1 MSTLFEPVRAGV
13 RYGPRPERQREPVVS
28 PLEAYLQGLCLARHR
43 GPRTFKAFRSTLRR
57 MREQAE
63 ALRQSDQLD
72 RLRQR
77 RTLSTALATAPISEA
92 LAIETF
98 AHVIIEC
105 QSVLHIEL
113 HDEQLY
119 AGWQML
125 HGSLVEMRTG
135 EGKTLAGAL
144 PAITVALSRTP
155 VHVITANDY
164 LATRDSESLRTLYRR
179 FGLSTSSV
187 CDQQSL
193 DERREAYTCNI
204 VHCSNKQI
212 VFDYLRD
219 QRLLGWHNQGLAD
232 RLGSLV
238 TGSRP
243 QPLLRGL
250 GFAVIDEADSVLI
263 DDVRTPLVLSEP
275 LDSGTTLRSQAAVAL
290 RLAKSLRE
298 DVDFR
303 IVASERAIQLSVE
316 GLEAIR
322 TQAARLGGVW
332 QFERYRQ
339 ELVRQALSA
348 VYLYRIDRD
357 YLVQSDQVILIDEAT
372 GRPMPDR
379 KLRQGM
385 HQMLEVKDRCELTD
399 QTEVV
404 ATISFQQFF
413 SQYHR
418 LTGMSGTLQEA
429 RHELRTV
436 YGLPVV
442 RIPTH
447 RPCRLDRMPNRYC
460 RTVEEQLAHLETR
473 LITFQK
479 AERPVLIG
487 TQSLAFSEMVSK
499 FLTASG
505 LEHQLLNARQ
515 DGDEAAIISAAGQPG
530 AITVA
535 TNMAGRG
542 ADIPLHL
549 RSRNA
554 GGLHV
559 VNMEFNASERIDL
572 QLFGRAARQGDPGSC
587 ESLLSLEDSSLKNV
601 LPLPIYRWFT
611 GINRRS
617 RKSRPAQMRALFWLA
632 RVYANHQQSHT
643 RMELFYTHEHQI
655 RQLAVGGR

>member
-1 MSTLFEPVRAGV
+1 MSTLIEPMRAGV
-13 RYGPRPERQREPVVS
+13 RNGPRPERHREPVLS
-28 PLEAYLQGLCLARHR
+28 PLEAFLQGYYLARRR
-43 GPRTFKAFRSTLRR
+43 GPRSINAFRPTLRR
-57 MREQAE
+57 MRERAE

-77 RTLSTALATAPISEA
+77 RSLSTELATAAISEA
-92 LAIETF
+92 SAIDTF
-98 AHVIIEC
+98 AHVIVEC
-105 QSVLHIEL
+105 QSVLNIEL

-164 LATRDSESLRTLYRR
+164 LASRDSESLRPLYRR

-187 CDQQSL
+187 TDQQSMN
-193 DERREAYTCNI
+193 ERREAYDCDI

-219 QRLLGWHNQGLAD
+219 QRTLGRYSQGLAE
-232 RLGSLV
+232 RLSDLV
-238 TGSRP
+238 CGSRP
-243 QPLLRGL
+243 RPLLRGL

-275 LDSGTTLRSQAAVAL
+275 LDASTTLRSQAAVAF
-290 RLAKSLRE
+290 RLAKSLVE

-303 IVASERAIQLSVE
+303 IVSSERTIQLSAD

-322 TQAARLGGVW
+322 LKAARLGSVW

-339 ELVRQALSA
+339 ELIRQALSA
-348 VYLYRIDRD
+348 LHLYRIDRD
-357 YLVQSDQVILIDEAT
+357 YLVQNDQVILIDEST

-385 HQMLEVKDRCELTD
+385 HQMLEVKERCQLTD

-413 SQYHR
+413 NRYHR
-418 LTGMSGTLQEA
+418 LAGMSGTLKEA

-447 RPCRLDRMPNRYC
+447 QHCRLDKMPVRYC
-460 RTVEEQLAHLETR
+460 RTVEEQLTLLEAR
-473 LITFQK
+473 LLACQK
-479 AERPVLIG
+479 AERPILIG
-487 TQSLAFSEMVSK
+487 TQSVALSEKIST

-559 VNMEFNASERIDL
+559 VNLEFNTSARVDR

-587 ESLLSLEDSSLKNV
+587 ESLLSLEDNALKNSLPVPLTV
-601 LPLPIYRWFT
+601 LCAGLTERF
-611 GINRRS
+611 
-617 RKSRPAQMRALFWLA
+617 PALRTSLTQALFWLA
-632 RVYANHQQSHT
+632 RVYSNHQQSHA
-643 RMELFYTHEHQI
+643 RMELYYTHEHQV
-655 RQLAVGGR
+655 RQLDVGGK